1 MKVWLNDPNRK
12 AKPEGCPECPR
23 REDHAVPRVG
33 VESINPDA
41 VKLGCAGIV
50 LRARHRGRSQQQKM
64 QLTSNCTRK

>member
-1 MKVWLNDPNRK
+1 M
-12 AKPEGCPECPR
+12 PR

-50 LRARHRGRSQQQKM
+50 FRARQRGRSQQQKV
-64 QLTSNCTRK
+64 QLIGNCMRR